1 VLLDYSFHK
10 YDLLNNIYG
19 GRQMKKVFGPLALAL
34 VLFAIVPTALAA
46 VPYDSPTVKNFMH
59 HNLADLGKVQA
70 AINAK
75 DFAALGDAFSDFLVT
90 ATALKAMDPPKGDPG
105 MWTSFWTDFAAAA
118 TMGVAAAKDNDTVK
132 ASEALA
138 TIKSIMGQGHKNF
151 RY

>member
-1 VLLDYSFHK
+1 MMLDYRFHKDDLLD
-10 YDLLNNIYG
+10 NIYG
-19 GRQMKKVFGPLALAL
+19 GIQMKKVFSPLALAL
-34 VLFAIVPTALAA
+34 VLFAIMPIALAA
-46 VPYDSPTVKNFMH
+46 VPYDSPTVKNYMH

-70 AINAK
+70 SIDAK

-105 MWTSFWTDFAAAA
+105 MWMSFWTDFAAAA
-118 TMGVAAAKDNDTVK
+118 TKGIAAAKDNDAVK

-138 TIKSIMGQGHKNF
+138 AIKSIMGQGHKNF